1 MAIMVVSSVSALVAQ
16 FYPLTFPANRILLGV
31 CVAVYFF
38 LSGVLQVMVTFLD
51 RDVVYRSVP
60 AAADEP
66 AAGDRAVLRTTLPRG
81 SADFSLIV
89 ELPQGTEVAKMTK
102 SVGQYFTST
111 GSLVPERLKKDV
123 DALVE
128 VALRRAKATRKA
140 ADAAAAAAAAGATA
154 AK

>member
-1 MAIMVVSSVSALVAQ
+1 
-16 FYPLTFPANRILLGV
+16 
-31 CVAVYFF
+31 
-38 LSGVLQVMVTFLD
+38 
-51 RDVVYRSVP
+51 
-60 AAADEP
+60 
-66 AAGDRAVLRTTLPRG
+66 
-81 SADFSLIV
+81 
-89 ELPQGTEVAKMTK
+89 MTK

-140 ADAAAAAAAAGATA
+140 ADAAAAAAAATA